1 MNGAMVRRLAH
12 LPVLAILAL
21 VSSLPLG
28 PATALAQQACLSPG
42 ETREVVA
49 SGAVVPAHA
58 AMRAAEAAVP
68 GGQATQVD
76 LCGAPG
82 NYVYRIAALTGDGRF
97 VTVVVD
103 ARTGQVVSA
112 R

>member
-1 MNGAMVRRLAH
+1 MNGPMARA
-12 LPVLAILAL
+12 LAL
-21 VSSLPLG
+21 LPALAFLALLPGLPLG
-28 PATALAQQACLSPG
+28 SASALAQACLSPG

-82 NYVYRIAALTGDGRF
+82 SYVYRIAALTSDGRF